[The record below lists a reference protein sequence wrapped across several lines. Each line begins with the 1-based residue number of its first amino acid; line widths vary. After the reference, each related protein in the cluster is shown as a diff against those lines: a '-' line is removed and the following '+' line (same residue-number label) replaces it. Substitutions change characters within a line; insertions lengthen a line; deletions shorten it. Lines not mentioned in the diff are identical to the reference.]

1 MTLPSVARISH
12 LTQFLLQPSLSQGL
26 SASLFIKYSGLE
38 ASIVFKIS
46 AEIQAVLLFSKKIMF
61 YYLACSCRM
70 RSNDFQPFLQTHCC
84 INIFLHTWIYPGCQ
98 RFFAARFVTCR
109 PKAGLCRPRPTN
121 ERRSR
126 EKTSGE
132 ERFDLLFSLNFD
144 HSYRITFKP
153 ITANI
158 SYCDHMHQHV
168 KIRQI

>member
-1 MTLPSVARISH
+1 MKIWRRFNGKTQRHETFFKLNMLCFQRIQSKFSSKLNILSSKCFHVPWAPEVSRGPLRDLPA
-12 LTQFLLQPSLSQGL
+12 QG
-26 SASLFIKYSGLE
+26 
-38 ASIVFKIS
+38 
-46 AEIQAVLLFSKKIMF
+46 
-61 YYLACSCRM
+61 R
-70 RSNDFQPFLQTHCC
+70 
-84 INIFLHTWIYPGCQ
+84 
-98 RFFAARFVTCR
+98 
-109 PKAGLCRPRPTN
+109 RPTN
-121 ERRSR
+121 EWRRR

>member
-1 MTLPSVARISH
+1 MVRGRAVGALNPIS
-12 LTQFLLQPSLSQGL
+12 
-26 SASLFIKYSGLE
+26 SGLTRLIALE
-38 ASIVFKIS
+38 GNSSRRMENSDFKP
-46 AEIQAVLLFSKKIMF
+46 
-61 YYLACSCRM
+61 RG
-70 RSNDFQPFLQTHCC
+70 R
-84 INIFLHTWIYPGCQ
+84 YPGCQ

-109 PKAGLCRPRPTN
+109 PKAGRW
-121 ERRSR
+121 SR

-168 KIRQI
+168 KISQIWVFNYKRYFNVSNGGICWWLSQEFFKNKTTPVKRFPTRSLRCPAVYV

>member
-1 MTLPSVARISH
+1 MHSMNFVASRTFSV
-12 LTQFLLQPSLSQGL
+12 
-26 SASLFIKYSGLE
+26 
-38 ASIVFKIS
+38 
-46 AEIQAVLLFSKKIMF
+46 FS
-61 YYLACSCRM
+61 
-70 RSNDFQPFLQTHCC
+70 
-84 INIFLHTWIYPGCQ
+84 YPGCQ

-109 PKAGLCRPRPTN
+109 PKAARCRPRPTN

-144 HSYRITFKP
+144 HSYHITFKS

-168 KIRQI
+168 KIRQIWVFNYKRYFNVSNGGICWWLSQEFFLKIKQLTWNGSQLEAFAVLPFTCSICGL